1 MTTLKIGSKG
11 PDVLALQVKLKNA
24 KFDPGPIDSIFGQKV
39 LDAVEAY
46 QYANKLTIDG
56 IVGPE
61 TDAALNQSTSAP
73 TDPAPASAPFSLPWE
88 INYPTRTTWTQVLFK
103 NIQSSELAQL
113 ELADASILG
122 ADYHKMTEDAR
133 IRRWCELCCRITLYE
148 SGYNPLSVYHEP
160 PPLGADSIG
169 LFQLSYEDQKNY
181 DLPIAI
187 SKSNNDLKNALINI
201 DVAVFIMKQLVTENG
216 RLAGMVDGKW
226 HGLARYWST
235 MRDGKTAFN
244 EIKRYLGGLK

>member
-24 KFDPGPIDSIFGQKV
+24 KFDPGPLDSIFGQKV

-56 IVGPE
+56 IAGPE
-61 TDAALNQSTSAP
+61 TAASLNQGASVP
-73 TDPAPASAPFSLPWE
+73 TDPTSTAAPFSLPWE
-88 INYPTRTTWTQVLFK
+88 INYPTRAAWTQTLFK

-113 ELADASILG
+113 ELADVSILG
-122 ADYHKMTEDAR
+122 TDYHKMTDDER
-133 IRRWCELCCRITLYE
+133 VRRWCELCCRITLYE

-160 PPLGADSIG
+160 PPLGVDSIG
-169 LFQLSYEDQKNY
+169 LFQLSYEDQQNY

-201 DVAVFIMKQLVTENG
+201 DVAVFIMKQLVVENG
-216 RLAGMVDGKW
+216 RIAGKVDGKW
-226 HGLARYWST
+226 QGLARYWST
-235 MRDGKTAFN
+235 MRDGKESFA
-244 EIKRYLGGLK
+244 EIKHYLGGLK